1 MTKVTRIV
9 ITIIGYGI
17 ATGVGILLYT
27 ACRPYAVEL
36 RGSHLYGGEVMLLGM
51 PIYWAA
57 IKTIVADVKAACKS
71 TENALKKITA
81 FKENNANVR
90 N

>member
-1 MTKVTRIV
+1 MKKVTRII

-27 ACRPYAVEL
+27 ACRPYAAEL
-36 RGSHLYGGEVMLLGM
+36 RSSQLYGGEVMMLGM

-57 IKTIVADVKAACKS
+57 IKTIIADVKAARKS
-71 TENALKKITA
+71 TENTLEK
-81 FKENNANVR
+81 
-90 N
+90 